1 MYNHPSLED
10 LEAIWLPW
18 RQMIGSWE
26 WRTPMA
32 SGHREELVEQA
43 LGTALVSWRASKLAG
58 S

>member
-1 MYNHPSLED
+1 VYNHPSLED

-18 RQMIGSWE
+18 RLIGSSE

-43 LGTALVSWRASKLAG
+43 LGTALVSWRAS
-58 S
+58 